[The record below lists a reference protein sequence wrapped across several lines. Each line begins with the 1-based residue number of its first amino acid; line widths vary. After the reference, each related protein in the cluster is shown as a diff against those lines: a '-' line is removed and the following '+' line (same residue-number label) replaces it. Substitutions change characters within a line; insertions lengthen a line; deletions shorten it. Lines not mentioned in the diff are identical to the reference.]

1 MFSQPRGGVMRALAA
16 CAAPAATSR
25 RGAVRRA
32 RPRYARRGASRCS
45 TARVRA
51 SGPDAPSPGPPATV
65 HLVGAGPGG
74 LDTLTVKALRLLREC
89 DAVVYDDLGGGEA
102 DILAEI
108 PTTAERVFVGK
119 RGGDERSWRQDDINA
134 TLVRLSVEDGKT
146 TVRLKGGCPSVFG
159 RTSQEM
165 RALRAAGVS
174 FELVPGVS
182 SALAGPLAAS
192 IPLTEKLV
200 GKHFA
205 VASAHDCD
213 ALDFETAFRG
223 IDTCVFLMAGK
234 SVPTLCERLVNE
246 SGKKRNTPVVI
257 VRWACTDREEI
268 IAGTL
273 GDVSLATAGRE
284 LSPCVFVA
292 GEVCAEAVAERLGNA
307 NFVS

>member
-1 MFSQPRGGVMRALAA
+1 MRALAA

-25 RGAVRRA
+25 RGAVHRA
-32 RPRYARRGASRCS
+32 RPRCARGGASRCS
-45 TARVRA
+45 PARVRA

-108 PTTAERVFVGK
+108 PTGAERVSVGK
-119 RGGDERSWRQDDINA
+119 RGGDERSWRQDDVNA
-134 TLVRLSVEDGKT
+134 TLVRLSVEDRKT
-146 TVRLKGGCPSVFG
+146 CVVRLKGGCPSVFG
-159 RTSQEM
+159 RTSEET
-165 RALRAAGVS
+165 RALRAAGVP
-174 FELVPGVS
+174 FEIVPGVS

-192 IPLTEKLV
+192 IPLTERLV
-200 GKHFA
+200 GRHFV

-213 ALDFETAFRG
+213 ALDFAIAFRG

-246 SGKKRNTPVVI
+246 SGKKKETPVVI
-257 VRWACTDREEI
+257 ARWACTDREEI

-273 GDVSLATAGRE
+273 GDVALATAGRE

-292 GEVCAEAVAERLGNA
+292 GEVCAEAVAERRSGNEN
-307 NFVS
+307 NFERE

>member
-1 MFSQPRGGVMRALAA
+1 MYSAA
-16 CAAPAATSR
+16 
-25 RGAVRRA
+25 
-32 RPRYARRGASRCS
+32 
-45 TARVRA
+45 
-51 SGPDAPSPGPPATV
+51 
-65 HLVGAGPGG
+65 VGAGPGG

-307 NFVS
+307 NVVS

>member
-1 MFSQPRGGVMRALAA
+1 MRALAA
-16 CAAPAATSR
+16 FVAPAATSR

-32 RPRYARRGASRCS
+32 RPRSARRGASRCA

-51 SGPDAPSPGPPATV
+51 SGPDAKAPEPSADGSPKSPATV

-74 LDTLTVKALRLLREC
+74 LDNLTVKALRLLRQC

-102 DILAEI
+102 DILAEVRQG
-108 PTTAERVFVGK
+108 AERVSVGK
-119 RGGDERSWRQDDINA
+119 RGGDKRSWRQEDINA
-134 TLVRLSVEDGKT
+134 TLVRLSLEGKT
-146 TVRLKGGCPSVFG
+146 VVRLKGGCPSVFS
-159 RTSQEM
+159 RAREEM
-165 RALRAAGVS
+165 ADLKTNKVPY
-174 FELVPGVS
+174 ELVPGVS
-182 SALAGPLAAS
+182 SALAAPLAAGTTLS
-192 IPLTEKLV
+192 DKRF
-200 GKHFA
+200 GKHF
-205 VASAHDCD
+205 VIASAHDCD

-307 NFVS
+307 NVVS

>member
-1 MFSQPRGGVMRALAA
+1 
-16 CAAPAATSR
+16 
-25 RGAVRRA
+25 
-32 RPRYARRGASRCS
+32 
-45 TARVRA
+45 
-51 SGPDAPSPGPPATV
+51 
-65 HLVGAGPGG
+65 VGAGPGG

-246 SGKKRNTPVVI
+246 SGKKKDTPVVI

-268 IAGTL
+268 VVGTL
-273 GDVSLATAGRE
+273 GDVALETAGRE

-292 GEVCAEAVAERLGNA
+292 GEVCAEAAAERLSGNA
-307 NFVS
+307 NFERE

>member
-1 MFSQPRGGVMRALAA
+1 
-16 CAAPAATSR
+16 
-25 RGAVRRA
+25 
-32 RPRYARRGASRCS
+32 
-45 TARVRA
+45 
-51 SGPDAPSPGPPATV
+51 
-65 HLVGAGPGG
+65 VGAGPGG

-108 PTTAERVFVGK
+108 PTGAERVSVGK

-134 TLVRLSVEDGKT
+134 TLVRLSVEDRKT

-200 GKHFA
+200 GRHFA

-246 SGKKRNTPVVI
+246 SGKKRDTPVVI

-268 IAGTL
+268 VAGTL
-273 GDVSLATAGRE
+273 GDIALETAGRE

-307 NFVS
+307 NFERE